1 MVCWGVLGVGDEE
14 RERMRLRQDLSGRTP
29 DDDNRIELDTTF
41 YEEMS

>member
-1 MVCWGVLGVGDEE
+1 MEMAANDEE

-41 YEEMS
+41 YGEMS